1 MNANDL
7 IDAGYKK
14 FQDSFKKADCA
25 YQKRVGSTRYFIN
38 VYYYDFR
45 KFNINAKETF
55 ECELNFDMTEDRHD
69 YIHLLFNCT
78 DLTIEQL
85 EDKAEWLFTT
95 LGCSDYEWGIEDD

>member
-14 FQDSFKKADCA
+14 FQDHLKGADCA
-25 YQKRVGSTRYFIN
+25 YQKRIGSTRYFIN

-45 KFNINAKETF
+45 KHDINAKECF
-55 ECELNFDMTEDRHD
+55 ECDLCFNMVEDAHD
-69 YIHLLFNCT
+69 QIRLLFNCT

-85 EDKAEWLFTT
+85 ESKVEWLFTT
-95 LGCSDYEWGIEDD
+95 LGCSDYE